1 VIVKIK
7 MKLWLRISI
16 CLTFTH
22 LVLMEEDGS
31 CSKDGDDCGAKQEN
45 KYKKTVLVTGG
56 SGFVAHHVIETILDT
71 TDWNVV
77 SLDRL
82 DLSGKLNRL
91 EEILSVKD
99 EDTRGRVRVIY
110 ADLRADINEQLAKD
124 IGNIQ
129 VILHL
134 AAGANVDKSIERP
147 LDFVMDNTVAS
158 VNLMEFARKYHP
170 NIDRFVYLSTA
181 EVFGPAPQG
190 ITHKEYDRYNSG
202 NPYAAAKAAA
212 EEFAVAYENTYKM
225 PIVVVHTMNV
235 FGERQLPSKFIPKVV
250 HSVMDGKEV
259 TIHADSSKTKPGS
272 RRYIHAKDV
281 ADGLLFILSL
291 PRDYKHEGDFGGAKC
306 PKFNLVGEQELDNLE
321 LAKMI
326 ASSVG
331 QDLKY
336 KLVDF
341 HSSRPGHDLRYAIS
355 GDLLKTLGWSPKFT
369 LSQRIAQFS
378 KWIQE
383 NPHWSNMEN
392 IK

>member
-1 VIVKIK
+1 V
-7 MKLWLRISI
+7 
-16 CLTFTH
+16 F
-22 LVLMEEDGS
+22 G
-31 CSKDGDDCGAKQEN
+31 
-45 KYKKTVLVTGG
+45 
-56 SGFVAHHVIETILDT
+56 
-71 TDWNVV
+71 
-77 SLDRL
+77 L
-82 DLSGKLNRL
+82 DLSGRINRL
-91 EEILSVKD
+91 EEMLGSKD
-99 EDTRGRVRVIY
+99 EMTRKRVRVIY

-124 IGNIQ
+124 IGSIQ
-129 VILHL
+129 VVLHL
-134 AAGANVDKSIERP
+134 AAGANVDRSIERP

-170 NIDRFVYLSTA
+170 DLDRFVYLSTA

-190 ITHKEYDRYNSG
+190 VTHKEYDRYNSG

-250 HSVMDGKEV
+250 HSVLDGKEV

-291 PRDYKHEGDFGGAKC
+291 PKDYKHEGDFGGAKC
-306 PKFNLVGEQELDNLE
+306 PKFNLVGEDELDNLQ
-321 LAKMI
+321 LANMI
-326 ASSVG
+326 AESVG
-331 QDLKY
+331 HDLKY

-355 GDLLKTLGWSPKFT
+355 GDLLRELGWRPKMS
-369 LSQRIAQFS
+369 LKQRIDEFS
-378 KWIQE
+378 QWIQE
-383 NPHWSNMEN
+383 NPQWSNV
-392 IK
+392 